1 MHAGSILKSVSKSGA
16 ATLVMGAIVFICHG
30 NWFYTTAI
38 DALSEKILSLS
49 ALVLI
54 GIVVYFLIARLLRCR
69 EISAVWAMFALKR
82 TG

>member
-1 MHAGSILKSVSKSGA
+1 V
-16 ATLVMGAIVFICHG
+16 ATLAMGAIVFICHDK
-30 NWFYTTAI
+30 WFYTTAA
-38 DALSEKILSLS
+38 DALLEKILSLS